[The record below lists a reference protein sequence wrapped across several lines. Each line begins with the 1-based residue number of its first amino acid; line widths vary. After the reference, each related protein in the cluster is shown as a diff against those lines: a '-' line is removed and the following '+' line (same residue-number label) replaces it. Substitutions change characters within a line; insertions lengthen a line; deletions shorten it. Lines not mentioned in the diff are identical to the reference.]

1 MLRGTRLGALRTRS
15 KGANLVLPL
24 LVGLL
29 ALTPGCGGGGS
40 SGGRVPDPVVKNFS
54 PFMSPIDFGSLL
66 QNPTFTN
73 SSLTA
78 TTDPNYPGKIVIF
91 FQPETSLDA
100 RSVFIGGNPAL
111 GEVDP
116 AAIQIT
122 QEVPGFGNYLIP
134 IDVEVQPDRIIC
146 QPLPP
151 YSAPDG
157 SGGFITNMPQG
168 QYTIGVLDNVRN
180 TDGRRLADAPV
191 YHSFTVGDNDT
202 LPPRVV
208 TTKPIDGAIGVG
220 AGTPP
225 PALPPGVPSD
235 SIADVTINIFGPTS
249 PDVIIRFSEG
259 MSATSVGATNFSVLD
274 AGSLAQTILAPAP
287 GYPKLKSQEDQATLP
302 SNGHEVIWR
311 PDPATGGF
319 PFGTDIQMTVL
330 GLWNDAASQAA
341 NPGTPDNS
349 APLQDLSGNYME
361 LSYVFKF
368 TTIAP
373 PNLPANPIPEYSI
386 WWSASDRVGAID
398 IINHKA
404 IADQALGNATFPL
417 GIPGN
422 VLPQYTDTIATDV
435 NVPGFDPLELIVDP
449 RNGYVAT
456 CHTYVYVQSVESGQI
471 AVINTRNSIPVALIN
486 TPSPG
491 GIGLA
496 AANNS
501 TDILVATN
509 TAANTFTA
517 FSLSGVAPGQQ
528 FLTQPIFITKVQATG
543 NQPRAI
549 AISSPSR
556 DRTAQLHATW
566 NRDYNV
572 PGPTTP
578 LIMWA
583 DFADGSVSTI
593 TLNSETPLKTF
604 GLGPSA
610 APNDISFGPCQG
622 GSLMF
627 AAISQGGLP
636 GEGAVSY
643 YASGPAC
650 GSGVQTPGQ
659 PDAIVGKTNEP
670 GGLDAPDGLDQ
681 LVIPTQLD
689 VYFYVA
695 ESGSTRNSVTAL
707 GLEPGQINLPRVVAR
722 FNNVGN
728 NPNSIAH
735 RASWSGYSFNDPNA
749 PTNGTCNYQGLRMW
763 QWFTTI
769 AGIFPFIDGSTD
781 PSLSLYVC
789 ARGSGQITQINALN
803 GTRPLTNGF
812 IKING
817 VRYVGSQGS
826 Q

>member
-1 MLRGTRLGALRTRS
+1 MSLGA
-15 KGANLVLPL
+15 KLVLPL

-29 ALTPGCGGGGS
+29 SITAGCGGGNGS
-40 SGGRVPDPVVKNFS
+40 SKSIQDPEVRNFS

-78 TTDPNYPGKIVIF
+78 TTDPNYPGQIVIF
-91 FQPETSLDA
+91 FQPQTEIDP

-122 QEVPGFGNYLIP
+122 QEVPGSGNFLIP

-151 YSAPDG
+151 YSTPDG
-157 SGGFITNMPQG
+157 SGGYITNMPQG
-168 QYTIGVLDNVRN
+168 QYTIGVLRNVRN
-180 TDGRRLADAPV
+180 VNGRQLQDAPV

-202 LPPRVV
+202 LAPRVV
-208 TTKPIDGAIGVG
+208 TTKPIDGEINVG

-225 PALPPGVPSD
+225 PALPVGVPAD

-249 PDVIIRFSEG
+249 PDILIRFSEG
-259 MSATSVGATNFSVLD
+259 MAANSVTSTNFSVLD

-287 GYPKLKSQEDQATLP
+287 GFPKLKSQEDQATLP
-302 SNGHEVIWR
+302 SNGHEVLWR
-311 PDPATGGF
+311 ADPFAGGF

-330 GLWNDAASQAA
+330 GLWNDAASQAG
-341 NPGTPDNS
+341 NPGTPDNPS
-349 APLQDLSGNYME
+349 PLQDLSGNYMT
-361 LSYVFKF
+361 LNHVFKF
-368 TTIAP
+368 TTVAP
-373 PNLPANPIPEYSI
+373 PSLPQNPIPEYSI
-386 WWSASDRVGAID
+386 WWSASDRVGALD
-398 IINHKA
+398 LINHKA
-404 IADQALGNATFPL
+404 IADQALGNATFPQ
-417 GIPGN
+417 GIPLN
-422 VLPQYTDTIATDV
+422 VLPEFTDTISTDA
-435 NVPGFDPLELIVDP
+435 NLPGFDPFELIVDP
-449 RNGYVAT
+449 RNGFTAT
-456 CHTYVYVQSVESGQI
+456 CHTYVYVQSVESSQVAI
-471 AVINTRNSIPVALIN
+471 INTRNSIPVALIN

-491 GIGLA
+491 GIGLSVA
-496 AANNS
+496 DNS
-501 TDILVATN
+501 TDMLVATN

-517 FSLSGVAPGQQ
+517 FGMGGVKVGQQ
-528 FLTQPIFITKVQATG
+528 FLTQPIFIVKVQATG

-549 AISSPSR
+549 AVSTPSR
-556 DRTAQLHATW
+556 DRTVFGHATA
-566 NRDYNV
+566 NRDATIL
-572 PGPTTP
+572 GPVTP

-583 DFADGSVSTI
+583 DFADGAVNTI
-593 TLNSETPLKTF
+593 TLNSDTPLKTF

-622 GSLMF
+622 LMF

-650 GSGVQTPGQ
+650 SSGVQTPGQ

-681 LVIPTQLD
+681 LAVPTFFD
-689 VYFYVA
+689 IYFYVA
-695 ESGSTRNSVTAL
+695 ESGSSRNAVTAL

-735 RASWSGYSFNDPNA
+735 RAPWGTPSIGEVSFNDPNA
-749 PTNGTCNYQGLRMW
+749 PTNGTCNYQGLTLW
-763 QWFTTI
+763 QYYTTPV
-769 AGIFPFIDGSTD
+769 GIFPFADGTFD
-781 PSLSLYVC
+781 ESLSLFVC
-789 ARGSGQITQINALN
+789 ARGSNQITQINALN
-803 GTRPLTNGF
+803 GTRPLYNGF
-812 IKING
+812 VPIPG
-817 VRYVGSQGS
+817 VRWVGSQGS